1 MEQDK
6 IKELIQKCLE
16 EILQEDGVGGNI
28 SANAGGY
35 LGKFAFKKPPKM
47 KPLEEKMGVLGPKA
61 FIKPNKKHETSK
73 TGFEEIPN
81 LDLHMEPMKFK
92 IVDSKEEPLNE
103 SNSTTVNYKPY
114 IVRDAKNPNFLKVF
128 IKYPEGVG
136 HLAAYGQKTLSGQ
149 EREYGIKKAME
160 IGQALASKLESSYNL
175 EDIDV
180 FDNGDGKVIVFAVS
194 DDFIDMPKPPINEV
208 RYSQFKSQSKTRTP
222 QEQLHMGVK
231 EMQRK
236 LDEINRLVDFTSRMK
251 NELKGDAEEMNFL
264 KRTHNSL
271 FKINEKI
278 QEINDKIKGLT
289 T

>member
-1 MEQDK
+1 MEASK

-16 EILQEDGVGGNI
+16 EILQEDGVGGNV

-35 LGKFAFKKPPKM
+35 LGKFAFKKAPKM
-47 KPLEEKMGVLGPKA
+47 KSLEEKLGTLGPHA
-61 FIKPNKKHETSK
+61 FRKSNKKHETSK

-92 IVDSKEEPLNE
+92 IVDSKEEPL
-103 SNSTTVNYKPY
+103 
-114 IVRDAKNPNFLKVF
+114 
-128 IKYPEGVG
+128 
-136 HLAAYGQKTLSGQ
+136 
-149 EREYGIKKAME
+149 
-160 IGQALASKLESSYNL
+160 
-175 EDIDV
+175 
-180 FDNGDGKVIVFAVS
+180 
-194 DDFIDMPKPPINEV
+194 NEV

-236 LDEINRLVDFTSRMK
+236 LDEINRLVDFTTRMK
-251 NELKGDAEEMNFL
+251 TELKGDAEEMNLL

>member
-1 MEQDK
+1 MGPNK

-16 EILQEDGVGGNI
+16 EILDEAEGVGGNI
-28 SANAGGY
+28 SANVGGY

-47 KPLEEKMGVLGPKA
+47 KP
-61 FIKPNKKHETSK
+61 IKETS
-73 TGFEEIPN
+73 N
-81 LDLHMEPMKFK
+81 LDLHMKPMKFK
-92 IVDSKEEPLNE
+92 IVDSKEEPL
-103 SNSTTVNYKPY
+103 
-114 IVRDAKNPNFLKVF
+114 
-128 IKYPEGVG
+128 
-136 HLAAYGQKTLSGQ
+136 
-149 EREYGIKKAME
+149 
-160 IGQALASKLESSYNL
+160 
-175 EDIDV
+175 
-180 FDNGDGKVIVFAVS
+180 
-194 DDFIDMPKPPINEV
+194 NEV

-236 LDEINRLVDFTSRMK
+236 LDEINKLVDFTSRMK
-251 NELKGDAEEMNFL
+251 NELKGDAEEMNLL